1 VIHYLSTGYTLQ
13 CGDVIV
19 MGTPGALKKPPDY
32 VPGPYDSPRIPG
44 RTRMKPGDVCEVEL
58 TGYGIL
64 SNPIVADPTP
74 LEP

>member
-1 VIHYLSTGYTLQ
+1 
-13 CGDVIV
+13 
-19 MGTPGALKKPPDY
+19 
-32 VPGPYDSPRIPG
+32 
-44 RTRMKPGDVCEVEL
+44 MKPGDVCEVEL